1 MTLQPRPS
9 RLKSVLLLASLLGL
23 ANVASAAT
31 QVDNAW
37 VRATVAGQH
46 ASGAFMDI
54 TASSDS
60 KLVQVQSPVAK
71 NVQIHQSSMHNDVMS
86 MQQVD
91 AIALPA
97 GQKVSLDTQGYH
109 VMLMELVGQIKA
121 GDKVPLT
128 LIVENAK
135 GVKETIKV
143 DAEARALNAPDHGAM
158 DHGSM
163 DHDSMDHGTMKH

>member
-1 MTLQPRPS
+1 MHSLQRPS
-9 RLKSVLLLASLLGL
+9 RLKAALLLVSLLGL
-23 ANVASAAT
+23 GGTASAAT

-46 ASGAFMDI
+46 ASGAFMDL

-60 KLVQVQSPVAK
+60 KLVEVQSPVAK

-91 AIALPA
+91 AVALPA
-97 GQKVSLDTQGYH
+97 GQKVSLDTHGYH
-109 VMLMELVGQIKA
+109 VMLMELTGQIKA

-128 LIVENAK
+128 LTVENAK
-135 GVKETIKV
+135 GEKENIKV
-143 DAEARALNAPDHGAM
+143 EAQARALNAPDH
-158 DHGSM
+158 SM
-163 DHDSMDHGTMKH
+163 MKH

>member
-1 MTLQPRPS
+1 MHSLQRPS
-9 RLKSVLLLASLLGL
+9 RLNAALLLVSLLGL
-23 ANVASAAT
+23 GGTASAAT

-46 ASGAFMDI
+46 ASGAFMDL

-60 KLVQVQSPVAK
+60 KLVEVQSPVAK

-91 AIALPA
+91 AVALPA
-97 GQKVSLDTQGYH
+97 GQKVSLDTHGYH
-109 VMLMELVGQIKA
+109 VMLMELTGQIKA

-128 LIVENAK
+128 LTVENAR
-135 GVKETIKV
+135 GEKETIKV
-143 DAEARALNAPDHGAM
+143 EAQARALNAPDH
-158 DHGSM
+158 SM
-163 DHDSMDHGTMKH
+163 MKH

>member
-1 MTLQPRPS
+1 MHSLQRPS
-9 RLKSVLLLASLLGL
+9 RLNAALLLVSLLGL
-23 ANVASAAT
+23 GGTASAAT

-46 ASGAFMDI
+46 ASGAFMDL

-60 KLVQVQSPVAK
+60 KLVEVQSPVAK

-91 AIALPA
+91 AVALPA
-97 GQKVSLDTQGYH
+97 GQKVSLDTHSYH
-109 VMLMELVGQIKA
+109 VMLMELTGQIKA

-128 LIVENAK
+128 LTVENAK
-135 GVKETIKV
+135 GEKETIKV
-143 DAEARALNAPDHGAM
+143 EAQARALNAPDH
-158 DHGSM
+158 SM
-163 DHDSMDHGTMKH
+163 MKH

>member
-1 MTLQPRPS
+1 MHSLQRPS
-9 RLKSVLLLASLLGL
+9 RLKAALLLVSLLGL
-23 ANVASAAT
+23 GGTASAAT

-46 ASGAFMDI
+46 ASGAFMDL

-60 KLVQVQSPVAK
+60 KLVEVQSPVAK

-91 AIALPA
+91 AVALPA
-97 GQKVSLDTQGYH
+97 GQKVGLDTHGYH
-109 VMLMELVGQIKA
+109 VMLMELTGQIKA

-128 LIVENAK
+128 LTVENAK
-135 GVKETIKV
+135 GEKETIKV
-143 DAEARALNAPDHGAM
+143 EAQARALNAPDH
-158 DHGSM
+158 SM
-163 DHDSMDHGTMKH
+163 MKH

>member
-1 MTLQPRPS
+1 MNSQRRPS
-9 RLKSVLLLASLLGL
+9 RIKSALLMLSLLGL
-23 ANVASAAT
+23 AGTAGAAT

-37 VRATVAGQH
+37 VRATVPGQH
-46 ASGAFMDI
+46 ASGAFMDL

-60 KLVQVQSPVAK
+60 KLVDVQSPVAK

-91 AIALPA
+91 AVALPA
-97 GQKVSLDTQGYH
+97 GQKVSLDTHGYH

-128 LIVENAK
+128 LTVENAK
-135 GVKETIKV
+135 GEKETIKIE
-143 DAEARALNAPDHGAM
+143 AQARALNAPDH
-158 DHGSM
+158 SM
-163 DHDSMDHGTMKH
+163 MKH

>member
-1 MTLQPRPS
+1 MHSQQRPT
-9 RLKSVLLLASLLGL
+9 RLKAALFLVSLLGL
-23 ANVASAAT
+23 AGTASAAT

-54 TASSDS
+54 TASTDS
-60 KLVQVQSPVAK
+60 KLVEVQSPVAK

-91 AIALPA
+91 AVALPA
-97 GQKVSLDTQGYH
+97 GQKVSLDTHGYH
-109 VMLMELVGQIKA
+109 VMLMELTGQIKA

-128 LIVENAK
+128 LIVENPK
-135 GVKETIKV
+135 GEKETIKV
-143 DAEARALNAPDHGAM
+143 EAEARALNAPDH
-158 DHGSM
+158 SM
-163 DHDSMDHGTMKH
+163 MQH

>member
-1 MTLQPRPS
+1 MHSLQRPS
-9 RLKSVLLLASLLGL
+9 RLKAALLLVSLLGL
-23 ANVASAAT
+23 GGTASAAT

-46 ASGAFMDI
+46 ASGAFMDL

-60 KLVQVQSPVAK
+60 KLVEVQSPVAK

-91 AIALPA
+91 AVALPA
-97 GQKVSLDTQGYH
+97 GQKVSLDTHGYH
-109 VMLMELVGQIKA
+109 VMLMELTGQIKA

-135 GVKETIKV
+135 GEKETIKV
-143 DAEARALNAPDHGAM
+143 EAQARALNAPDH
-158 DHGSM
+158 SM
-163 DHDSMDHGTMKH
+163 MKH

>member
-1 MTLQPRPS
+1 MHSLQRPS
-9 RLKSVLLLASLLGL
+9 RLKAALLLVSLLGL
-23 ANVASAAT
+23 GGTASAAT

-46 ASGAFMDI
+46 ASGAFMYL

-60 KLVQVQSPVAK
+60 KLVEVQSPVAK

-91 AIALPA
+91 AVALPA
-97 GQKVSLDTQGYH
+97 GQKVSLDTHGYH
-109 VMLMELVGQIKA
+109 VMLMELTGQIKA

-128 LIVENAK
+128 LTVENAK
-135 GVKETIKV
+135 GEKETIKV
-143 DAEARALNAPDHGAM
+143 EAQARALNAPDH
-158 DHGSM
+158 SM
-163 DHDSMDHGTMKH
+163 MKH

>member
-1 MTLQPRPS
+1 MHSVQRPS
-9 RLKSVLLLASLLGL
+9 RLKAALLLVSLLGL
-23 ANVASAAT
+23 GGTASAAT

-46 ASGAFMDI
+46 ASGAFMDL

-60 KLVQVQSPVAK
+60 KLVEVQSPVAK

-91 AIALPA
+91 AVALPA
-97 GQKVSLDTQGYH
+97 GQKVSLDTHGYH
-109 VMLMELVGQIKA
+109 VMLMELTGQIKA

-128 LIVENAK
+128 LTVENAK
-135 GVKETIKV
+135 GEKETIKV
-143 DAEARALNAPDHGAM
+143 EAQARALNAPDH
-158 DHGSM
+158 SM
-163 DHDSMDHGTMKH
+163 MKH

>member
-1 MTLQPRPS
+1 MHSLQRPS
-9 RLKSVLLLASLLGL
+9 RLKAALLLVSLLGL
-23 ANVASAAT
+23 GGTASAAT

-46 ASGAFMDI
+46 ASGAFMDL

-60 KLVQVQSPVAK
+60 KLVEVQSPVAK

-91 AIALPA
+91 AVALPA
-97 GQKVSLDTQGYH
+97 GQKVSLDTHGYH
-109 VMLMELVGQIKA
+109 VMLMELTGQIKA

-128 LIVENAK
+128 LTVENAK
-135 GVKETIKV
+135 GEKETIKV
-143 DAEARALNAPDHGAM
+143 EAQARALNAPDH
-158 DHGSM
+158 SM
-163 DHDSMDHGTMKH
+163 MKH

>member
-1 MTLQPRPS
+1 MHSLQRTS
-9 RLKSVLLLASLLGL
+9 RLKAALLLVSLLGL
-23 ANVASAAT
+23 GGTASAAT

-46 ASGAFMDI
+46 ASGAFMDL

-60 KLVQVQSPVAK
+60 KLVEVQSPVAK

-91 AIALPA
+91 AVALPA
-97 GQKVSLDTQGYH
+97 GQKVSLDTHGYH
-109 VMLMELVGQIKA
+109 VMLMELTGQIKA

-128 LIVENAK
+128 LTVENAK
-135 GVKETIKV
+135 GEKETIKV
-143 DAEARALNAPDHGAM
+143 EAQARALNAPDH
-158 DHGSM
+158 SM
-163 DHDSMDHGTMKH
+163 MKH

>member
-1 MTLQPRPS
+1 MHSLQRPS
-9 RLKSVLLLASLLGL
+9 RLNAALLLVSLLGL
-23 ANVASAAT
+23 GGTASAAT

-46 ASGAFMDI
+46 ASGAFMDL

-60 KLVQVQSPVAK
+60 KLVEVQSPVAK

-91 AIALPA
+91 AVALPA
-97 GQKVSLDTQGYH
+97 GQKVSLDTHGYH
-109 VMLMELVGQIKA
+109 VMLMELTGQIKA

-128 LIVENAK
+128 LTVENAK
-135 GVKETIKV
+135 GEKETIKV
-143 DAEARALNAPDHGAM
+143 EAEARALNAPDH
-158 DHGSM
+158 SM
-163 DHDSMDHGTMKH
+163 MKH